1 MNCNNNRVSKKLLS
15 KSPRFHLL
23 KKSDQG
29 IFPLGYRIFQ
39 AAQRRIIMETGEWEK
54 PGSERSSE
62 DKSSQSILPLA
73 LASEG
78 ESLGIIFLRGGRGFH
93 EKLVSMGLNV
103 GDEIEVIQRRGGGT
117 VMIAKEGIRYGLGGG
132 MAQKILVA
140 II

>member
-1 MNCNNNRVSKKLLS
+1 
-15 KSPRFHLL
+15 
-23 KKSDQG
+23 
-29 IFPLGYRIFQ
+29 
-39 AAQRRIIMETGEWEK
+39 MESSRLIE

-62 DKSSQSILPLA
+62 DLSSQSALPLA

-78 ESLGIIFLRGGRGFH
+78 EMLKIDSLRGGRGFH

-103 GDEIEVIQRRGGGT
+103 GDEIEVIQRRAGGT
-117 VMIAKEGIRYGLGGG
+117 VVIAKGENRYGLGGG

>member
-1 MNCNNNRVSKKLLS
+1 MESG
-15 KSPRFHLL
+15 KS
-23 KKSDQG
+23 
-29 IFPLGYRIFQ
+29 
-39 AAQRRIIMETGEWEK
+39 EK

-62 DKSSQSILPLA
+62 DLFSQSTLPLA

-78 ESLGIIFLRGGRGFH
+78 ERLRIVSLRGGRGFH

-117 VMIAKEGIRYGLGGG
+117 VMIAKGGIRYGLGGG